1 MAIEIVRA
9 GETNIERFAP
19 LIPGLIHATGPV
31 SYGYQFGRDGRA
43 LKLIVEASWRTPQTL
58 FSAGASTLALEDGE
72 LLGLEL
78 GFHGPD
84 FYTFKANVAALA
96 PALINAET
104 LTLEEAIGVGY
115 RAQKASY
122 LNAHVLEGAYYL
134 FALAVFAQHRGRG
147 IGAKLFSAA
156 LARAKSAGHKELQLD
171 VLADNPAVEFYRAMG
186 MEIVVEI
193 RSPELSRDHSFPS
206 EYRMALPL

>member
-1 MAIEIVRA
+1 MAIEIVRP
-9 GETNIERFAP
+9 GETIIERFAT
-19 LIPGLIHATGPV
+19 LIPGMIYATGPV

-58 FSAGASTLALEDGE
+58 FSANASALALEDGE

-84 FYTFKANVAALA
+84 FYTFKANLAALA
-96 PALINAET
+96 PALINAGA
-104 LTLEEAIGVGY
+104 LTLEEAIGVGD

-122 LNAHVLEGAYYL
+122 LNAHVLDGVYYL
-134 FALAVFAQHRGRG
+134 FALTVFEQHRGRG
-147 IGAKLFSAA
+147 IGAKLFSTA
-156 LARAKSAGHKELQLD
+156 LARAKAAGHRELQLD
-171 VLADNPAVEFYRAMG
+171 VLADNPAVQFYLAMG

-193 RSPELSRDHSFPS
+193 RSPELSRDHAFPS
-206 EYRMALPL
+206 EYRMTIVL